1 MGILA
6 APGRVSLT
14 KDLKWKSPSGYDT
27 MEIKIIKDRANE
39 LEIEII
45 GEDSTIL
52 NPIKEKL
59 LEREKVVYAEYSIE
73 HPILSNPKLYIKTKD
88 ARPKDE
94 LKAALK
100 ELQKESKSFRQQVEK
115 L

>member
-1 MGILA
+1 
-6 APGRVSLT
+6 
-14 KDLKWKSPSGYDT
+14 

-39 LEIEII
+39 MEIEVI

-73 HPILSNPKLYIKTKD
+73 HPILSNPKLYIKTKG
-88 ARPKDE
+88 AKPRDE
-94 LKAALK
+94 LKAVLK
-100 ELQKESKSFRQQVEK
+100 ELQKEFKSFRQQLEK
-115 L
+115 M

>member
-1 MGILA
+1 
-6 APGRVSLT
+6 
-14 KDLKWKSPSGYDT
+14 
-27 MEIKIIKDRANE
+27 MEIKILKDRANE

-59 LEREKVVYAEYSIE
+59 LERDNVVYAEYSIE

-88 ARPKDE
+88 AKPREE
-94 LKAALK
+94 LKSVLR
-100 ELQKESKSFRQQVEK
+100 ELQEEFRSFKEQAEK